1 LLLWPVSYRA
11 TTIAD
16 SRIGTKE
23 KPAPSAGGECCT
35 DHSIKA
41 LGAEEV
47 VVMHKDGVVRPA
59 PAGASDK
66 KMPPDPNGPA
76 ALFVVAG

>member
-16 SRIGTKE
+16 SRSGTKE
-23 KPAPSAGGECCT
+23 KGAPSAGGECCT

-41 LGAEEV
+41 LGADEV
-47 VVMHKDGVVRPA
+47 VVMHKDGAGPT
-59 PAGASDK
+59 GASRSFGQ

-76 ALFVVAG
+76 ALFVAAG